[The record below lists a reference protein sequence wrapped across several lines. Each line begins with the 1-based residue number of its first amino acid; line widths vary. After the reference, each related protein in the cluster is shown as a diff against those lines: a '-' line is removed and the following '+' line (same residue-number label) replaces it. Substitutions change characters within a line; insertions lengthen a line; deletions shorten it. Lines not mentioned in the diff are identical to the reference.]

1 MENISTTILKI
12 HYNKQH
18 LISSKQMKV
27 TSYFKTN
34 APKENKTFRQCLSEF
49 IIYGNH
55 AFTIVEGTGFVQL
68 IRSLSNVEIPK
79 RMTIKRD
86 IIQLYSDLKAKT
98 IKLFKNMSCNI
109 AITTDIWSSLSN
121 DPCNNGS
128 FLQK

>member
-1 MENISTTILKI
+1 
-12 HYNKQH
+12 
-18 LISSKQMKV
+18 V

-34 APKENKTFRQCLSEF
+34 APKENKTFRQCLSKC
-49 IIYGNH
+49 IINGNH
-55 AFTIVEGTGFVQL
+55 AFTVVEEPGFVQL

-86 IIQLYSDLKAKT
+86 IIQLYNDLKAKT
-98 IKLFKNMSCNI
+98 IELFKNVNCNI